1 MKYRSVSIYTMWT
14 YISRFLFLLIIPLIQ
29 QIILSVTGIKEIIY
43 TMWPS
48 MTILGII
55 LIISFIKYKSLKYAI
70 NKNNLFLN
78 KGFLIKRKLAI
89 PIRSINVIDKKC
101 TIILSPQNRFVYA
114 TIITRKMPIRNY
126 RFSIV
131 AINYP

>member
-78 KGFLIKRKLAI
+78 KGFLIKRKLAV
-89 PIRSINVIDKKC
+89 PIRSINVIDK
-101 TIILSPQNRFVYA
+101 
-114 TIITRKMPIRNY
+114 
-126 RFSIV
+126 
-131 AINYP
+131 